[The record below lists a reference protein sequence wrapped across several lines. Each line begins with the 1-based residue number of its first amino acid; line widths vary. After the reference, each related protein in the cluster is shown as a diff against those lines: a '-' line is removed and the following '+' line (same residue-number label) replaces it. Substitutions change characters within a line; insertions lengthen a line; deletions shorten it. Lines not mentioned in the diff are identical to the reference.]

1 MFKKYIPLLG
11 ATFLT
16 VLLIAVLVIYA
27 IPGPNVSAN
36 PSGQAPVTNTTHLI
50 FLPNVRVAVSSS
62 PPPTQP
68 VALTKGPDLIYSG
81 NNTTMKIFWQWTAN
95 TSFRLDWGTS
105 SAYGS
110 SSPSISTY
118 DTANH
123 LYSYT
128 ITGLTPGVKYFYRV
142 VVGSQYSGGSFYAAP
157 SASATMVNFVSY
169 GDDRSN
175 PKIHDAVAGQVD
187 SLFQTDSSYQ
197 TLNLAEGDLVSD
209 GDTDSAWTNEFFDP
223 KYTNIRTEL
232 ANISDLSV
240 MGNHEGS
247 GALFVRY
254 FPIPFVS
261 ARYWS
266 FDYGPL
272 HIIMMDQYTSYGSG
286 SAEYNWIK
294 NDLTA
299 TTQKWKI
306 IVLHEPGW
314 SAGGG
319 HADNTTIQNT
329 YEPLFEQHNVALVLA
344 GHNHYYARAMVN
356 GIPQL
361 TLGTGGAPLYTPQS
375 SQPDIVETYQGNGYA
390 KFSVDGNSLT
400 GWFIASNGSTIDTF
414 TVNR

>member
-11 ATFLT
+11 TAFLI
-16 VLLIAVLVIYA
+16 VLMTSVLVIYA

-36 PSGQAPVTNTTHLI
+36 PSGQAPEINTPHLI
-50 FLPNVRVAVSSS
+50 YLPIVQAAASSS
-62 PPPTQP
+62 PPPTQA
-68 VALTKGPDLIYSG
+68 VTLTKGPDLIFSG

-95 TSFRLDWGTS
+95 TSFHLDWGTG

-110 SSPSISTY
+110 SSPSISAY
-118 DTANH
+118 DKTNH
-123 LYSYT
+123 LFSYT
-128 ITGLTPGVKYFYRV
+128 ITGLTPGAKYYYRV
-142 VVGSQYSGGSFYAAP
+142 VVGSQYSGGTFFAAP
-157 SASATMVNFVSY
+157 SASATTVNFVSY

-175 PKIHDAVAGQVD
+175 PSAHDAVARQVD
-187 SLFQTDSSYQ
+187 SLFQSDPSYQ

-209 GDTDSAWTNEFFDP
+209 GDSDSAWTNEFFNP

-247 GALFVRY
+247 GTLFSRY
-254 FPIPFVS
+254 FPMPFVS

-266 FDYGPL
+266 LDYGPL

-294 NDLTA
+294 NDLA
-299 TTQKWKI
+299 TTTKKWKI

-329 YEPLFEQHNVALVLA
+329 YEPLFEQYNVALVLA

-356 GIPQL
+356 GIPEL

-375 SQPDIVETYQGNGYA
+375 GQPDVVKTYKGYGYA
-390 KFSVDGNSLT
+390 KFSVNGNKLT

-414 TVNR
+414 TINR